1 LKIEQ
6 AAISRRLKPLKFPL
20 RDTPHLTIETNRTC
34 NLRCRA
40 CYTLDKGTIKEPA
53 EVKKEIEL
61 GLRKRNLETI
71 TLLGGEPTLYPHLA
85 EIVSYIK
92 SKNLKCQLLTNG
104 QRFLD
109 ADGDDLLA
117 RLAAAGIDRVI
128 LHVDSGQADDRGDI
142 EAVRKRLF
150 TKLEKARVHFSLSV
164 TIYKEDSG
172 VLPHFLKKYAG
183 FRFFDGG
190 LAVLQ
195 RNPATP
201 ELTTPDM
208 ADEYRSFRKSLG
220 IEPAAYIPSN
230 RDDRTIGWLIYLY
243 YLDARTGKAFAV
255 SPSLYKFSRRIHRI
269 FAGRRPFANIQPP
282 GRQKWLF
289 LFAAALECLARPARI
304 RDLGRFLGQ
313 SAGIVSPTSLRFH
326 FVAIQTPPHF
336 DAKKNGYEFCYHC
349 PDATIRNGKLTPV
362 CIADL
367 VNPLPGYC
375 SSAVDTILYKDVYGH
390 LQEI

>member
-1 LKIEQ
+1 MRIEQ
-6 AAISRRLKPLKFPL
+6 TEKGDRLRPLKFPL

-34 NLRCRA
+34 NLRCRS
-40 CYTLDKGTIKEPA
+40 CYALDKGYIKEPA
-53 EVKKEIEL
+53 EVKKEIDL

-71 TLLGGEPTLYPHLA
+71 TLLGGEPTLYPQLA

-92 SKNLKCQLLTNG
+92 SKNLKCQILTNG

-117 RLAAAGIDRVI
+117 RLAAAGTDRVI
-128 LHVDSGQADDRGDI
+128 LHVDSGQADQRGDI

-150 TKLEKARVHFSLSV
+150 TKLEKAGIHFSLSV
-164 TIYKEDSG
+164 TIYQEDAG
-172 VLPHFLKKYAG
+172 VLPRLLKKYAG

-195 RNPATP
+195 RDPATP

-208 ADEYRSFRKSLG
+208 ADEYRSFREEMG

-230 RDDRTIGWLIYLY
+230 RDDRTVGWLIYLY
-243 YLDARTGKAFAV
+243 YLDARTGKSFAV
-255 SPSLYKFSRRIHRI
+255 SPNLYGFFSRIHRI

-282 GRQKWLF
+282 SRQGWLF
-289 LFAAALECLARPARI
+289 LFTAVLEGLARPARI
-304 RDLGRFLGQ
+304 RDIGRFLGRPP
-313 SAGIVSPTSLRFH
+313 GIRSLASFRFH
-326 FVAIQTPPHF
+326 FVAIQTPPHW
-336 DAKKNGYEFCYHC
+336 DAEKNGYEFCYHC

-367 VNPLPGYC
+367 VNPLPGFA
-375 SSAVDTILYKDVYGH
+375 SASIDRRLYEDAYTH